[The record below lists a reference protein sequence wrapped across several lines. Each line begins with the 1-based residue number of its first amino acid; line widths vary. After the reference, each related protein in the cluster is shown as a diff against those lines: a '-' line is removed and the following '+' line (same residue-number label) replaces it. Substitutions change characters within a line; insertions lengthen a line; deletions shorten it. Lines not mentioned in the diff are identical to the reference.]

1 LVCHVLGQHINLN
14 GMDGHVHMLTATI
27 QG

>member
-14 GMDGHVHMLTATI
+14 GVGGHGHMLTATI

>member
-14 GMDGHVHMLTATI
+14 GVGGHVHMLTATI

>member
-14 GMDGHVHMLTATI
+14 GMGGHVHMLTATI